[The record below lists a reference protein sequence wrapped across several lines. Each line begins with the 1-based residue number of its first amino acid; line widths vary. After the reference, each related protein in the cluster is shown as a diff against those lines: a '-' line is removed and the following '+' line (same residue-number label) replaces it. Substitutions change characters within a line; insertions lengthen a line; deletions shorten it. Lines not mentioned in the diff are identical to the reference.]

1 MGKLGILKEFWE
13 FLKVRKK
20 WWLTPIILV
29 LLLLGF
35 LIVFA
40 QGSAVSP
47 FIYTLF

>member
-1 MGKLGILKEFWE
+1 MSKLSTISEFWQ

-20 WWLTPIILV
+20 WWLIPIIV
-29 LLLLGF
+29 SLLLLGA

-40 QGSAVSP
+40 QGSPLSP